1 MGMKYCGGPTVHTL
15 RARTTRGACG
25 LWYTYRNWRYA
36 ILFYSLLLTLAVVPL
51 RRALGFPTSLLELFL
66 AINLLAAVVPIGSRK
81 TRRVLLPLLLVA
93 LVGWGGTSWLDQAAL
108 EPMSLALWT
117 VVALL
122 AAASALRFAL
132 GARVVG
138 REHLYAGLSAYLLAG
153 IFFGVFYWVLEHI
166 WPASLAVPGEGT
178 QSDFSLPVAI
188 YYSFVTLTTLG
199 YGDIIPRSEAV
210 RGLAIMEAIAGQL
223 YLAVM
228 IARLVSL
235 YPPGEGKNNQ
245 RNAQDGSDGSVP

>member
-1 MGMKYCGGPTVHTL
+1 
-15 RARTTRGACG
+15 
-25 LWYTYRNWRYA
+25 
-36 ILFYSLLLTLAVVPL
+36 VVPL

-81 TRRVLLPLLLVA
+81 TRRVLLPFLMVVLAVRVSTA
-93 LVGWGGTSWLDQAAL
+93 WLDLVTLA
-108 EPMSLALWT
+108 SVNLALWT

-132 GARVVG
+132 GAQAVD

-153 IFFGVFYWVLEHI
+153 IFFGVFYWVLEQT
-166 WPASLAVPGEGT
+166 WPGSLAIPGEGA
-178 QSDFSLPVAI
+178 QSNFSLTVAI

-199 YGDIIPRSEAV
+199 YGDIAPRSDVV
-210 RGLAIMEAIAGQL
+210 RGLAILEAVAGQL

-235 YPPGEGKNNQ
+235 YASGAGKGNQ
-245 RNAQDGSDGSVP
+245 RDA

>member
-1 MGMKYCGGPTVHTL
+1 MHIL
-15 RARTTRGACG
+15 RATATGGASG
-25 LWYTYRNWRYA
+25 LWYTYRDWRYA

-81 TRRVLLPLLLVA
+81 TRRVLLPFLVVVLA
-93 LVGWGGTSWLDQAAL
+93 VRVSTAWLDLVTLA
-108 EPMSLALWT
+108 SVNLALWT

-132 GARVVG
+132 GAQAVD

-153 IFFGVFYWVLEHI
+153 IFFGVFYWVLEQT
-166 WPASLAVPGEGT
+166 WPGSLAIPGEGA
-178 QSDFSLPVAI
+178 QSNFSLTVAI

-199 YGDIIPRSEAV
+199 YGDIAPRSDVV
-210 RGLAIMEAIAGQL
+210 RGLAILEAVAGQL

-235 YPPGEGKNNQ
+235 YASGAGKGNQ
-245 RNAQDGSDGSVP
+245 RDAQDGPGAAP